1 MKESENKKNTVL
13 VTDGRLDKST
23 DIARES
29 SDNNVEKFKK
39 PILFALMG
47 IVFLGCMYLLF
58 KPSENIRMIE
68 DVGLND
74 SVPQASTI
82 GLQND
87 KQKAYEQ
94 EIVEQKNREKQNALT
109 SLSDYWNEG
118 STEESLQDVPE
129 TEKETNTNTSLN
141 SYRNAQNTLGSF
153 YNKDNSET
161 QELRKQL
168 DEVKKEL
175 ARKEETPTNI
185 VDNQLELME
194 KSYQMAA
201 KYLPTHSADTE
212 NKTITSSSSS
222 KEAFVSIIAEKHN
235 VVSTLQQEI
244 AEDPFIPLIGTNF
257 NSNNQQ
263 LAKNSIRAVI
273 QETQV
278 VTEESSVSLRLSES
292 ARIKGKIIPSGTV
305 VTANCRFQQGRLQLK
320 ITSIAFEENILPIEL
335 TVYGLDGQ
343 QGLTVPYSPERTAMN
358 DMAANMGQTSGSS
371 IMLSTSAGQQIA
383 GDVSRGLVQGV
394 SNYFSKKIK
403 TPKVTIKAGLQVL
416 LVSKK

>member
-1 MKESENKKNTVL
+1 MKKNENVDNP
-13 VTDGRLDKST
+13 VFITDAGINTASDE
-23 DIARES
+23 IIES
-29 SDNNVEKFKK
+29 RTSKMEKMKK
-39 PILFALMG
+39 PIIFGLMG
-47 IVFLGCMYLLF
+47 IVFFGCMYLIF
-58 KPSENIRMIE
+58 KPSENLKNIQIL
-68 DVGLND
+68 GLND
-74 SVPQASTI
+74 SVPQATTI
-82 GLQND
+82 VLETD

-94 EIVEQKNREKQNALT
+94 EILDHKNQEKQNALT

-118 STEESLQDVPE
+118 STEGSLHDVPE
-129 TEKETNTNTSLN
+129 KENAVTTNASLN

-244 AEDPFIPLIGTNF
+244 VADPFLPLMGNNF
-257 NSNNQQ
+257 ISNNQQ

-278 VTEESSVSLRLSES
+278 VTEESSVSLRLLES
-292 ARIKGKIIPSGTV
+292 ARIQGKIIPSGTV
-305 VTANCRFQQGRLQLK
+305 VTANSRFQQGRLQMK

-343 QGLTVPYSPERTAMN
+343 QGLTVPYSPERTAMT

-383 GDVSRGLVQGV
+383 GDLSRGLVQGV

>member
-1 MKESENKKNTVL
+1 MKDKENKEKVVRVTEVNSKESTDVLQDNTQN
-13 VTDGRLDKST
+13 
-23 DIARES
+23 IA
-29 SDNNVEKFKK
+29 DKFKK
-39 PILFALMG
+39 PIIFGLMG
-47 IVFLGCMYLLF
+47 IVFFGCMYLIF
-58 KPSENIRMIE
+58 KPSENLKNIQIL
-68 DVGLND
+68 GLND
-74 SVPQASTI
+74 SVPQATTI
-82 GLQND
+82 GLETD

-94 EIVEQKNREKQNALT
+94 EILDHKNQEKQNALT

-118 STEESLQDVPE
+118 STEGSLQDVPE
-129 TEKETNTNTSLN
+129 KQDEVANNASLN
-141 SYRNAQNTLGSF
+141 SYRNAQNTLGNF

-201 KYLPTHSADTE
+201 KYLPTNSTATE
-212 NKTITSSSSS
+212 NKTIASSSPS
-222 KEAFVSIIAEKHN
+222 KEAFVSIIAERHN

-244 AEDPFIPLIGTNF
+244 VVDPFLPLIGTNF
-257 NSNNQQ
+257 ISNNQQ

-278 VTEESSVSLRLSES
+278 VTEESSVSLRLLES
-292 ARIKGKIIPSGTV
+292 SRIQGKIIPGGTV
-305 VTANCRFQQGRLQLK
+305 VTANSRFQQGRLQLK

-343 QGLTVPYSPERTAMN
+343 QGLTVPYSPERTAMT

-383 GDVSRGLVQGV
+383 GDLSRGLVQGV

>member
-1 MKESENKKNTVL
+1 MKKNENVDNP
-13 VTDGRLDKST
+13 VFITDAGMNTASDEIVES
-23 DIARES
+23 RETK
-29 SDNNVEKFKK
+29 VEKMKK
-39 PILFALMG
+39 PIIFALMG
-47 IVFLGCMYLLF
+47 ILFFGCMYLIF
-58 KPSENIRMIE
+58 KPSENLKNIQIL
-68 DVGLND
+68 GLND
-74 SVPQASTI
+74 SVPQATTI
-82 GLQND
+82 SLETD

-94 EIVEQKNREKQNALT
+94 EILDHKNQEKQNALT

-118 STEESLQDVPE
+118 STEGSLQEVPE
-129 TEKETNTNTSLN
+129 KQDEVTNNASLN

-212 NKTITSSSSS
+212 NKTITSSSPS

-235 VVSTLQQEI
+235 VVSTLHQEI
-244 AEDPFIPLIGTNF
+244 EADPFLPLIGTNF

-278 VTEESSVSLRLSES
+278 VTEESSVSLRLLES
-292 ARIKGKIIPSGTV
+292 ARIQGKIIPSGTV
-305 VTANCRFQQGRLQLK
+305 VTANSRFQQGRLQLK

-343 QGLTVPYSPERTAMN
+343 QGLTVPYSPERTAMT

-383 GDVSRGLVQGV
+383 GDLSRGLVQGV

>member
-1 MKESENKKNTVL
+1 MKKN
-13 VTDGRLDKST
+13 
-23 DIARES
+23 EN
-29 SDNNVEKFKK
+29 SDNPVFITDAGMNTASDEIVESRASKVEKIKK
-39 PILFALMG
+39 PIIFALMG
-47 IVFLGCMYLLF
+47 IVFFGCMYLIF
-58 KPSENIRMIE
+58 KPSENLKNIQIL
-68 DVGLND
+68 GLND
-74 SVPQASTI
+74 SVPQATTI
-82 GLQND
+82 SLETD

-94 EIVEQKNREKQNALT
+94 EILDHKNQEKQNALT

-118 STEESLQDVPE
+118 STEGSLQEVPE
-129 TEKETNTNTSLN
+129 KEDEVTNNASLN

-201 KYLPTHSADTE
+201 KYLPTHSANTE

-244 AEDPFIPLIGTNF
+244 VADPFLPLMGTNF

-278 VTEESSVSLRLSES
+278 VTEEISVSLRLLES
-292 ARIKGKIIPSGTV
+292 ARIQGKIIPSGTV
-305 VTANCRFQQGRLQLK
+305 VTANSRFQQGRLQLK

-335 TVYGLDGQ
+335 TVYSLDGQ
-343 QGLTVPYSPERTAMN
+343 QGLTVPYSPERTAMT

-403 TPKVTIKAGLQVL
+403 TPKVIIKAGLQVL